1 MADLVLVTGGA
12 GFIGS
17 ALVRKLV
24 ARGCDVRVLD
34 SLSSQI
40 HGANA
45 SPPAWFADSG
55 VEFMLGSVT
64 DRATWEKALDG
75 VRAVAHLAAE
85 TGTGQSMYEIER
97 YNAVNSHGTALML
110 DVLAHQQS
118 RSVTRIVLTSSRS
131 VYGEGRYEC
140 RSCGSGPAFP
150 GARSADALA
159 AGQWDHRCEACGHA
173 MTAVPTRENDPLQPA
188 SIYAATKLAQEQ
200 LVTIGA
206 SAMSINHLI
215 FRLQNVYG
223 EGQSLNNPYTGILSI
238 FTTKLRR
245 GSHLPL
251 FEDGEES
258 RDFVHV
264 EDVAETLA
272 RATLAANLPDVIVN
286 VGAGVGTSVRNV
298 AAALSDCV
306 GVTHDLRV
314 TGEYR
319 LGDIRHNFAD
329 IGKLEAIF
337 DYRPTV
343 SLAEGLGRLVTW
355 ALSEPLPE
363 DTVDKANAEL
373 RERGMMAS

>member
-24 ARGCDVRVLD
+24 ARGCKVRVLD
-34 SLSSQI
+34 NLSPQI

-55 VEFMLGSVT
+55 VDFILGSVT
-64 DRATWEKALDG
+64 DRTAWERSLDS

-97 YNAVNSHGTALML
+97 YNTVNSHGTALLL
-110 DVLAHQQS
+110 DVLAQHRS
-118 RSVTRIVLTSSRS
+118 RSVSRIVLTSSRS

-140 RSCGSGPAFP
+140 RSCDNGPSFP

-159 AGQWDHRCEACGHA
+159 ARQWDPRCEVCAGALTA
-173 MTAVPTRENDPLQPA
+173 MPTRETDPLQPA
-188 SIYAATKLAQEQ
+188 SIYAATKLAQEH
-200 LVTIGA
+200 LVAIGA
-206 SAMSINHLI
+206 AAMGINHLI

-238 FTTKLRR
+238 FTTKLRH

-272 RATLAANLPDVIVN
+272 RSILAQNLPDAIIN
-286 VGAGVGTSVRNV
+286 VGSGVGTSVCEV
-298 AAALSDCV
+298 AAGLSDCL
-306 GVTHDLRV
+306 GVPQDLRV

-329 IGKLEAIF
+329 IGRLEAIL
-337 DYRPTV
+337 DYRPTIN
-343 SLAEGLGRLVTW
+343 LTEGLGRLVTW
-355 ALSEPLPE
+355 ALNEALPE
-363 DTVDKANAEL
+363 DGVDKANAEL

>member
-12 GFIGS
+12 GFIGC

-24 ARGCDVRVLD
+24 ARGCSVRVLD
-34 SLSSQI
+34 NLSPQI
-40 HGANA
+40 HGTDA

-55 VEFMLGSVT
+55 VDFILGSVT

-75 VRAVAHLAAE
+75 VRVVAHLAAE

-97 YNAVNSHGTALML
+97 YNAVNSHGTALLL
-110 DVLAHQQS
+110 DVLAQQQL
-118 RSVTRIVLTSSRS
+118 RSVARIVLTSSRS

-150 GARSADALA
+150 GTRSANALA
-159 AGQWDHRCEACGHA
+159 AGLWDPRCDVCACALTA
-173 MTAVPTRENDPLQPA
+173 MPTLESDPLQPA
-188 SIYAATKLAQEQ
+188 SIYAATKLAQEH
-200 LVTIGA
+200 LVAIGA
-206 SAMSINHLI
+206 AAMGINHLI

-238 FTTKLRR
+238 FTTKLRH
-245 GSHLPL
+245 GLHLPL

-272 RATLAANLPDVIVN
+272 RAVVAQTLPDAIMN
-286 VGAGVGTSVRNV
+286 VGAGVGTSVREV
-298 AAALSDCV
+298 AAGLSDCL
-306 GVTHDLRV
+306 GMPHDLRV

-329 IGKLEAIF
+329 IGKLEAIL
-337 DYRPTV
+337 DYCPTID
-343 SLAEGLGRLVTW
+343 LKEGLSRLVTW
-355 ALSEPLPE
+355 ALNEALPE
-363 DTVDKANAEL
+363 DGVEKANAEL